1 MNSFMI
7 AINVVAPL
15 CVLIAIGYYAKE
27 SKMVKKEAF
36 VQINQLVFKLLIPTV
51 LMKNIM
57 ETDLS
62 VSFQPKLILY
72 AVGSILLMVAVLWL
86 IVPRFAKD
94 KKRAGVII
102 QAVYRSNFVLF
113 GLPIAMNMYGADN
126 VAVTSILIAI
136 CVPIYNVLAVIILQ
150 YHGMDHVDL
159 RSVIKGIF
167 TNPMLIGT
175 FIGFVILLLR
185 IPVPV
190 FLKNSISDISKI
202 ATPLALVVLGGTFE
216 IQSVSKNAK
225 PLISI
230 CLLKLLIVPT
240 IFVSIAIFM
249 GYRNVEL
256 ISLLV
261 LYGSPIAVSS
271 YAMALAMN
279 CDGELASQSVLV
291 TTVCS
296 ILTMIFWIFTLS
308 SLGLV

>member
-1 MNSFMI
+1 MDSFMI
-7 AINVVAPL
+7 AINVVFPL

-36 VQINQLVFKLLIPTV
+36 VQINQIVFKILIPVV

-62 VSFQPKLILY
+62 VVFQPALLAY
-72 AVGSILLMVAVLWL
+72 AIGSIFVLCAGLWF
-86 IVPRFAKD
+86 IVPFFEKN

-102 QAVYRSNFVLF
+102 QAIYRSNFVLF
-113 GLPIAMNMYGADN
+113 GLAIASNMYGADN
-126 VAVTSILIAI
+126 VAVTSILIAF
-136 CVPIYNVLAVIILQ
+136 CVPLFNVMAVLVLQ
-150 YHGMDHVDL
+150 YHGMDQIDL
-159 RSVIKGIF
+159 KTVIKGIL
-167 TNPMLIGT
+167 TNPMMIGT
-175 FIGFVILLLR
+175 FAGFAILLLD

-190 FLKNSISDISKI
+190 FVKSSISDISKM
-202 ATPLALVVLGGTFE
+202 ATPLALLVLGGTFE
-216 IQSVSKNAK
+216 IQSVSKNIKA
-225 PLISI
+225 LIGVTVS
-230 CLLKLLIVPT
+230 KLILVPG
-240 IFVSIAIFM
+240 IFVTGAVLL

-261 LYGSPIAVSS
+261 LYGSPVAVSS

-296 ILTMIFWIFTLS
+296 VVTMIGWIFVLS